1 MGICLDT
8 NVFSTAERS
17 FFEWVFENQIY
28 AYLPSIAYM
37 ELAYHRLKRGE
48 SIPKLNNFLDGYSI
62 EVVPF
67 DIDLAQTAAK
77 KALPRHDLSEHAM
90 DYAIGAYA
98 EAHNFPLITY
108 NKKHFAWL
116 KEVYT
121 PEELMEKLS

>member
-8 NVFSTAERS
+8 NVFSTADRS
-17 FFEWVFENQIY
+17 FFDWVFENHIY

-37 ELAYHRLKRGE
+37 ELVYHRLKKSEG
-48 SIPKLNNFLDGYSI
+48 IQKLNNMLDGYGI

-67 DIDLAQTAAK
+67 DMGLAMAAAL
-77 KALPRHDLSEHAM
+77 KALPRHDLSENAM

-98 EAHNFPLITY
+98 EAHHFPMITY
-108 NKKHFAWL
+108 NKRHFTWL

-121 PEELMEKLS
+121 PEEYMEKLS